1 MISVEDKIKTFSK
14 YVYKKELSN
23 SYQLIN
29 NVERKN
35 NEIINKK
42 QKEIEENSLKLKN
55 KMNKKINNDSQKI
68 ISKARLQAKEKVLH
82 LKKEL
87 LKDFTQEITNSL
99 ISFTETNDY
108 NEYFYKLLNDSN
120 QYFSLDESIKI
131 YLVNKDIDRFQN
143 EIQYRYKN
151 AEILEMNKDYIGGFI
166 IEFSTVKKRIDF
178 SIKRKIADW
187 NNEIGIALYEAL
199 EK

>member
-1 MISVEDKIKTFSK
+1 
-14 YVYKKELSN
+14 
-23 SYQLIN
+23 
-29 NVERKN
+29 
-35 NEIINKK
+35 
-42 QKEIEENSLKLKN
+42 
-55 KMNKKINNDSQKI
+55 MNKKINNDSQKI